1 MKNLILVALL
11 VFSSVSVA
19 TATCP
24 RNSNSFNRGF
34 RQGFNEAQRQQR
46 RGDNGVTVITRG
58 ARVFIR

>member
-24 RNSNSFNRGF
+24 RNNSFNRGF